1 MEPTS
6 IAGMKLSCDRV
17 INAPVLGTTGNNTW
31 PGTSSKPLRPFA
43 PADPGLPGADRELS
57 FYGSESYWHGKGSAL
72 RRYTLR
78 LDGFVAANASWKGGE
93 LITKPFTFTGNEL
106 ELNFATSAA
115 GSLKVEIQDTA
126 GKPVPGYTLADA
138 SDLFGDTVAGKAHW
152 KQGTKVAALSGKP
165 IRLRFALKDADLY
178 SFQFTS

>member
-1 MEPTS
+1 MAS
-6 IAGMKLSCDRV
+6 R
-17 INAPVLGTTGNNTW
+17 NGTHFHRWNEAFLRPGNQR
-31 PGTSSKPLRPFA
+31 PGTWHYGQQYLAWHIVETASS
-43 PADPGLPGADRELS
+43 LPGADRELS